1 MIELFKR
8 LEKYGPGWGVYFRI
22 SEDNIITLYLEYLDR
37 DKMKVYSDQHLLS
50 KKMLD
55 KMKNG
60 DQETLFILDKM
71 RRYIQK
77 CIKKE
82 MK

>member
-8 LEKYGPGWGVYFRI
+8 LEKYGFGWGVYFRI

-37 DKMKVYSDQHLLS
+37 DKTKVYSDQHLLS

-60 DQETLFILDKM
+60 DQEILFILDKM

-77 CIKKE
+77 LIKKE